1 MCLRAAKT
9 TSENYFTYA
18 GRINTLVQKI
28 DFSKMTEDQF
38 KYVLFIVGL
47 NSAEESDVDTEESD
61 ENKLTIDKLVIE
73 SQRFVSLRSDNRAI
87 EKLAAPQ
94 WFKRLTREEIST
106 NLQLPTRPPKI
117 SNLPDRVGVV
127 VLWIGKRIV
136 ISKTKNV
143 LLVKAK
149 VTNPAFVAI
158 QNGTKQSKKNGKK
171 TTVSVQ

>member
-1 MCLRAAKT
+1 
-9 TSENYFTYA
+9 
-18 GRINTLVQKI
+18 
-28 DFSKMTEDQF
+28 MTEDQF

-127 VLWIGKRIV
+127 VLCIGERIV

-143 LLVKAK
+143 LLVKAE

-158 QNGTKQSKKNGKK
+158 HNGTKHSRRRQLS
-171 TTVSVQ
+171 TQCTVKVQ